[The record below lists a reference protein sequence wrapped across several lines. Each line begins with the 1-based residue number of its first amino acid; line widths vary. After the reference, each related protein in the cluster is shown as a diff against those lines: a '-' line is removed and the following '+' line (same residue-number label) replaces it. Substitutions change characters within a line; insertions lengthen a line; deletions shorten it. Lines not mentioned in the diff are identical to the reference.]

1 MRQLHHFH
9 QRNIRLPFSAIL
21 SATIIFL
28 SFQISSCKKDI
39 AKEPEQPSVQ
49 TADQLQGQG
58 QRKAE
63 ITVRPGQS
71 IQAAV
76 DAAAPN
82 SLIRILP
89 GTYVEAVVVDKPG
102 MELVGSEGVVIQNPG
117 DKNNGITVR
126 ANGDGFTLR
135 NVTVKDFLRNGVFM
149 IRADNF
155 LLSHVTAINDGEYG
169 LYPIFCNNGKMEHC
183 EATGHND
190 SGIYIGQSSDVEVS
204 FNKTYGNVNGLEIE
218 NCARVTVSQN
228 HCYENVA
235 GILVVLLP
243 GLPTKTGSDVI
254 ISNNQVN
261 DNNIANFANA
271 GEFESFVPS
280 GTGILIVGSDR
291 TTIENN
297 KVRNNNFV
305 GIATVSTLVLGALA
319 GLPPEAFADIEPNPD
334 GTRVIK
340 NLLIANGTMPPAGL
354 PLPAADLLW
363 DGSGANNCWSNN
375 QFATSFPTTLPTCN

>member
-1 MRQLHHFH
+1 MHQLHNH
-9 QRNIRLPFSAIL
+9 RLPGSRFSTALFSAVIVL
-21 SATIIFL
+21 F
-28 SFQISSCKKDI
+28 FQLTSCKKDI
-39 AKEPEQPSVQ
+39 GKEPDQAVLESPGQNAKKVQ
-49 TADQLQGQG
+49 
-58 QRKAE
+58 KAE
-63 ITVRPGQS
+63 IVVRPGNS

-76 DAAAPN
+76 DAADPN
-82 SLIRILP
+82 SVIRIMP
-89 GTYVEAVVVDKPG
+89 GIYSEAVVVDKPG
-102 MELVGSEGVVIQNPG
+102 MELIGSDGVVIQNPG
-117 DKNNGITVR
+117 NQNNGITVR
-126 ANGDGFTLR
+126 SNGDGFVLK

-183 EATGHND
+183 EATKHND
-190 SGIYIGQSSDVEVS
+190 SGIYIGQSNDVEVS

-218 NCARVTVSQN
+218 NCTRVTVTKN
-228 HCYENVA
+228 HTYNNVA

-243 GLPTKTGSDVI
+243 NLQTKTGSDII
-254 ISNNQVN
+254 ISDNQVN
-261 DNNIANFANA
+261 DNNLANFAEV
-271 GEFESFVPS
+271 GQFESFVPS

-291 TTIENN
+291 TTVENN

-319 GLPPEAFADIEPNPD
+319 GLPPAAFADIEPNPD

-340 NLLIANGTMPPAGL
+340 NLLINNGTIAPPGL

-363 DGSGANNCWSNN
+363 DGSGENNCWANN
-375 QFATSFPTTLPTCN
+375 QYTTSFPAALPQCN

>member
-1 MRQLHHFH
+1 MRQLNNYRQMKH
-9 QRNIRLPFSAIL
+9 RLPYSVIRLSVIVLL
-21 SATIIFL
+21 SI
-28 SFQISSCKKDI
+28 QISSCKKDI
-39 AKEPEQPSVQ
+39 AKDPEQPSVQ
-49 TADQLQGQG
+49 ASSQALKQSLG
-58 QRKAE
+58 KAE
-63 ITVRPGQS
+63 IIVRPGQS

-76 DAAAPN
+76 DAADPN
-82 SLIRILP
+82 SIIRILP
-89 GTYVEAVVVDKPG
+89 GIYMEAVIVDKPG
-102 MELVGSEGVVIQNPG
+102 MEIVGSEGVIIQNPG

-126 ANGDGFTLR
+126 GNGDGFILR
-135 NVTVKDFLRNGVFM
+135 NLTIKDFLRNGVFM
-149 IRADNF
+149 IRADNY

-204 FNKTYGNVNGLEIE
+204 YNKTYGNVNGLEIE

-243 GLPTKTGSDVI
+243 GLTTKTGSDVI

-261 DNNIANFANA
+261 DNNIANFANP

-291 TTIENN
+291 TIIENN

-319 GLPPEAFADIEPNPD
+319 GLPPEAFADIEPNLD

-340 NLLIANGTMPPAGL
+340 NILIANGTAAPPGL
-354 PLPAADLLW
+354 PLPAVDLLW
-363 DGSGANNCWSNN
+363 DGSGVNNCWSNN
-375 QFATSFPTTLPTCN
+375 QFTTSFPSALPACN